1 MNKITNI
8 FMYTLYMLVSVQAMV
23 GIVSKVYLVVF
34 LGRMFLAEGIDCISI
49 LSTTFQGLSL
59 MN

>member
-1 MNKITNI
+1 
-8 FMYTLYMLVSVQAMV
+8 MLVSVQAMV